1 MFWERFY
8 HLCEMNNKKPTPIGK
23 EIGVSSGIISTW
35 KKEGYCPS
43 GEMLI
48 RIADY
53 FDCSID
59 YLVGRSDQIKI
70 QKSEFLPTK
79 KGASFPSELEVKFS
93 ALLKDDQEEIAHMIN
108 YKYDQYQKKRM
119 RLSST
124 SGSTTTDEAQDM
136 LA

>member
-1 MFWERFY
+1 MFWDRFY
-8 HLCEMNNKKPTPIGK
+8 HLCTMNNKKPTPVGK

-48 RIADY
+48 KIAEY
-53 FDCSID
+53 FNCSID

-70 QKSEFLPTK
+70 QKSEFSSEDLEILGMLCSLP
-79 KGASFPSELEVKFS
+79 
-93 ALLKDDQEEIAHMIN
+93 KDSREDIIHMIN
-108 YKYDQYQKKRM
+108 YKYEQYQKKRKHL
-119 RLSST
+119 LSS
-124 SGSTTTDEAQDM
+124 SDSTDKMQDM

>member
-1 MFWERFY
+1 MFWERFF
-8 HLCEMNNKKPTPIGK
+8 HLCEINNKRPTPVGK

-48 RIADY
+48 KIAEY

-59 YLVGRSDQIKI
+59 YLVGRSNLIKV
-70 QKSEFLPTK
+70 QKNELSENDLYFIDKFHSLPED
-79 KGASFPSELEVKFS
+79 G
-93 ALLKDDQEEIAHMIN
+93 QEEIIHIIN
-108 YKYDQYQKKRM
+108 YKYEQLQKKRKET
-119 RLSST
+119 SSPIRPT
-124 SGSTTTDEAQDM
+124 LLNDSKDM